1 MKKFLTVTLSIAA
14 MCALAACGSS
24 KNLSSEATTAMELS
38 TEDYEELPMS
48 TPVEVAASEY
58 VELGEYKNLTVT
70 AEKTEVTD
78 EDVEE
83 EIRNQLEMSDK
94 FDEITDRDT
103 VKEGDYINIDYTTK
117 IDGKAQEMYSSDS
130 EEEFHSKVGNGELN
144 ENLGVGLEE
153 DFDPESKV
161 IGAKKGSTIQ
171 YDFTFPEDY
180 EDEEMAG
187 KKASLEIKIKAI
199 EQIQE
204 FTDALAKE
212 LYDVDTAEEARE
224 SVRQEY
230 EEQADMEAE
239 EMGQENMWN
248 QIVANAKMKK
258 DFDKDMIEQEKENL
272 KIENQQFAEYYLG
285 IEVEDYLTDSSGMTM
300 DELAAESLKSQ
311 CVQDLLIE
319 AENITVTDEEVEE
332 EMKALSE
339 ESGFDIESLEEIE
352 QIYSKED
359 VRNQLLGDKLFEK
372 LMEYNTIKTVPAA
385 AESEE
390 TIEVEE

>member
-180 EDEEMAG
+180 EEMAG